1 MTASAAASKPRER
14 PRVTPP
20 AFVLAS
26 DLLPHQSEWSR
37 ALAQAETL
45 VDPVARILGFTPR
58 VRLASL
64 TMHPGDDAGEH
75 GLDRLLDD
83 EAAGGANEIFV
94 LPASLDWSV
103 WQREAFGRTLAEFR
117 RRHGNAT
124 VFHDDVDPC
133 HALVVECFADMF
145 ARALAD
151 HQVPPH
157 RLGLLLVASGHGDSG
172 SRSQSY
178 RLMRLLWER
187 LSLARADVAFLRH
200 AQEFLGV
207 ALDRAAREPLDW
219 VLVPQ
224 IQWRTEHFDYART
237 ILENFQRT
245 HPEAAAWMLAEPPG
259 DHLSLHAW
267 LAQRMTRLWQ
277 DRRSHE
283 ALRTPSRKS
292 ESADCAPAIWSG
304 ERWEPA
310 SSQPPRTGFIARVR
324 NRDALAA
331 VLASVLPQSD
341 AYVVK
346 VTWHGYAPGTYT
358 DPAALDLLLG
368 ALPGR
373 AVILEGHTSSRNV
386 GGADFDWETEAQQH
400 RAWIRQQD
408 MEYLRRT
415 GLAEVLERHRAQY
428 LNVTEAWW
436 DGACAPALDVEKLCA
451 ERGVKLRHPELAE
464 FVPEALLALR
474 GAPFLSCARFKGPT
488 RLGVSNLFGLIPT
501 PLRSAWH
508 GANITDFASVCCD
521 IAKLYGC
528 LFPMFGLVEAF
539 HSAVR
544 WDRKGLYRSR
554 WGNYDLVLSHGIATL
569 SEGLPGADVLAS
581 RLQGQDVSQSA
592 FFDVVKHEL
601 GWPESAA
608 TQSLPLDT
616 QTTLA

>member
-1 MTASAAASKPRER
+1 
-14 PRVTPP
+14 
-20 AFVLAS
+20 
-26 DLLPHQSEWSR
+26 
-37 ALAQAETL
+37 
-45 VDPVARILGFTPR
+45 
-58 VRLASL
+58 
-64 TMHPGDDAGEH
+64 MHPGDDAGEH